1 MVPETLR
8 AAQSHNINIPE
19 SIRILE
25 CFQGEIAKRI
35 LNLPK
40 WYSNTAAIV
49 ALGLHSL
56 HSVCTI
62 RKLRFLHRVMT
73 NEESICHRAFS
84 AMVDNVEA
92 LSLVRECRELEER
105 YKSNF
110 TSEILNSN
118 EPADRLDII
127 RNAQK
132 IINKKDQLLLLQK
145 VSKYQFVHK
154 IAECVGWKKLWD
166 HALDHGPSVIKGM
179 KNLVRVITYPDH
191 SPSKCPLC
199 DRADLDKPTLAEHVI
214 TNHTKSDNSWCT
226 LLDSLTTMDPTLF
239 GHVLCFLHVF

>member
-1 MVPETLR
+1 
-8 AAQSHNINIPE
+8 
-19 SIRILE
+19 
-25 CFQGEIAKRI
+25 
-35 LNLPK
+35 
-40 WYSNTAAIV
+40 
-49 ALGLHSL
+49 
-56 HSVCTI
+56 
-62 RKLRFLHRVMT
+62 MT

-179 KNLVRVITYPDH
+179 KNLVRVITYPANVLCAIELTWTNQLWPNMS
-191 SPSKCPLC
+191 SP
-199 DRADLDKPTLAEHVI
+199 I
-214 TNHTKSDNSWCT
+214 TRKVTT
-226 LLDSLTTMDPTLF
+226 PGALSLTL
-239 GHVLCFLHVF
+239 

>member
-1 MVPETLR
+1 M
-8 AAQSHNINIPE
+8 
-19 SIRILE
+19 
-25 CFQGEIAKRI
+25 
-35 LNLPK
+35 
-40 WYSNTAAIV
+40 
-49 ALGLHSL
+49 
-56 HSVCTI
+56 
-62 RKLRFLHRVMT
+62 
-73 NEESICHRAFS
+73 
-84 AMVDNVEA
+84 EA

-145 VSKYQFVHK
+145 VSKYPFVHK
-154 IAECVGWKKLWD
+154 IAECVGWKEVVGSCTGSWR
-166 HALDHGPSVIKGM
+166 PSVIKGM

-239 GHVLCFLHVF
+239 SHVLCFLHVF